1 MQESLTPRSLDWLR
15 CVLPIALFDS
25 AVTQSH
31 RVVRLCY
38 SAVSFP
44 LRNLTPWCPSHCGI
58 WLLGVLPTAES
69 DSPVSFPLRNLSLM
83 SPESASAG
91 SFTLRNLTTPQRQTL
106 QCPVYRRVWL
116 PAHHRVWLCS
126 FLPTTRTPRV
136 GNVQDMAP
144 NAKLFHAVYQDEHDN
159 VWIVSFIK
167 QMLNYNFLSP

>member
-69 DSPVSFPLRNLSLM
+69 DSSVSFPLRNLTPRCPSHCGICHWCPL
-83 SPESASAG
+83 
-91 SFTLRNLTTPQRQTL
+91 NLPPQDHSHCGIWL
-106 QCPVYRRVWL
+106 HRRD
-116 PAHHRVWLCS
+116 RLCS
-126 FLPTTRTPRV
+126 VLSTAEFDSLPTIEFDSVVSCPPR
-136 GNVQDMAP
+136 GLLGWAMCR
-144 NAKLFHAVYQDEHDN
+144 
-159 VWIVSFIK
+159 I
-167 QMLNYNFLSP
+167 